1 MTSKGPDA
9 TPSIEAKK
17 YGLEVS
23 ERESNRMR
31 SDWLGFNV
39 ASKPS
44 QWAAKAEVE
53 FCCGGTP
60 ASLSLRRKSAAVPSV
75 EREPA
80 QGKSRSRGGAPQKK
94 DISCLFAMSRGI

>member
-53 FCCGGTP
+53 FCCGG
-60 ASLSLRRKSAAVPSV
+60 
-75 EREPA
+75 
-80 QGKSRSRGGAPQKK
+80 GAPLAGRGREGAAGPPLEAAPAGGEGRLWGGGPKK
-94 DISCLFAMSRGI
+94 QTNVAFC

>member
-60 ASLSLRRKSAAVPSV
+60 PSLSLRGKAAAGPTVEGQPSA
-75 EREPA
+75 
-80 QGKSRSRGGAPQKK
+80 GKCRSRTGCTPK
-94 DISCLFAMSRGI
+94 ITHPPLS